1 MLPDVLQAIFT
12 VLAMLFRFVGLLAF
26 GLGVGW
32 FTLQAF
38 KKDAWQLQIA
48 VFLGFVGTA
57 IAMTRFLSGHGGALG
72 AFALGAGGALLFWG
86 MPRKEEAEESKG
98 SKKK

>member
-38 KKDAWQLQIA
+38 KKDTWQLQIA

-72 AFALGAGGALLFWG
+72 AFALGAGAALLFWG
-86 MPRKEEAEESKG
+86 LPRKDDAEEKDV
-98 SKKK
+98 KKKK

>member
-1 MLPDVLQAIFT
+1 MFPDWLQIIFDFLAI
-12 VLAMLFRFVGLLAF
+12 LFRFLGLLAL

-57 IAMTRFLSGHGGALG
+57 IAMAHFLSAGALG
-72 AFALGAGGALLFWG
+72 AFALGAGVALLFWG
-86 MPRKEEAEESKG
+86 LPRKQEAEESKD